1 MPNPIPILLLIALLL
16 TTTVADTDL
25 VGKVVGVSDGDTI
38 TVLVD
43 KKPIKIRLEGIDA
56 PEAKQ
61 SFGTR
66 SKQALSE
73 MVFGKEVLV
82 RKTGQDRY
90 GRSLGFVSR
99 DGIDINSVMIQDGWA
114 WHYKKYNQDSKLADL
129 ERQAR
134 AAKRGL
140 WAEPNPLAPWDFRD
154 RQKPKAEPSKGGEH
168 WLNTSSNV
176 RHNESCEHFSKT
188 KKGRLCGPNDGK
200 ACGIC
205 GG

>member
-1 MPNPIPILLLIALLL
+1 VA
-16 TTTVADTDL
+16 THKAADTNL
-25 VGKVVGVSDGDTI
+25 RGKVVGVSDGDTI

-43 KKPIKIRLEGIDA
+43 RKPIKIRLEGIDA
-56 PEAKQ
+56 PESGQ
-61 SFGTR
+61 SFGNR
-66 SKQALSE
+66 SKQALSD
-73 MVFGKEVLV
+73 MVFGKEVSI

-99 DGIDINSVMIQDGWA
+99 DGIDINSKMIEEGWA
-114 WHYKKYNQDSKLADL
+114 WHYKKYNDDSTLAYL

-134 AAKRGL
+134 AANKGL
-140 WAEPNPLAPWDFRD
+140 WAEANPIAPWEFRD
-154 RQKPKAEPSKGGEH
+154 RKKAKAEPSKGGQH

-176 RHNESCEHFSKT
+176 RHNESCQHFGKS